1 MRIGDDRD
9 GGRAVG
15 RIILACPA
23 ERVESPRDFSVNQG
37 KVLPGGNLSF
47 KGQTS
52 SDRHTQ

>member
-1 MRIGDDRD
+1 MRIGDHRG

-23 ERVESPRDFSVNQG
+23 ERDESPGDSSVNQG

-47 KGQTS
+47 KGRTS